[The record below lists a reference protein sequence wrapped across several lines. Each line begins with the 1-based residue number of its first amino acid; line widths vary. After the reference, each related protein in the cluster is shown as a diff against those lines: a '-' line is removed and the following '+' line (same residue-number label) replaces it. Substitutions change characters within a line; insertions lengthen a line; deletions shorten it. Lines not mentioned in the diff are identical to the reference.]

1 MVSGVYDHSCEE
13 VDGEN
18 QDQPAT
24 GDPQGSENITVML
37 EIEIY
42 MHAHLKCSSWMVNT
56 HTHH

>member
-42 MHAHLKCSSWMVNT
+42 MHAHLKCSS
-56 HTHH
+56 